1 MKKKIGPDCTRVS
14 CPLVVYP
21 PGTLLHLPTTQT
33 LQPDYWQ
40 MYSGWGGKTQ
50 HAEESGLFFQ
60 LSFYPIQGTLKDLF
74 DTVFV
79 VVQLKH
85 IIVCV
90 WQGSQRQ
97 QSCLSAEQGI
107 CSGFC
112 DPPSWTRVSWVCGCT
127 ADRRGWLPKCITRRW
142 KHVSVHPRCSSKIHV
157 IIAFT
162 LRVIA
167 CKMCTNEGVYA
178 CSPLSLYGP
187 TPARFTNHVCRKQPN

>member
-1 MKKKIGPDCTRVS
+1 MSTIAQKTRSLFLTFKWVQVS
-14 CPLVVYP
+14 LNTSAPQARRSLHMFAIWKSEEENRPRLHPRILSSCGLPSWDAPSFAYNTNP
-21 PGTLLHLPTTQT
+21 SAWLLA
-33 LQPDYWQ
+33 DVFWV
-40 MYSGWGGKTQ
+40 GGKTQ

-79 VVQLKH
+79 IVQLKH

-127 ADRRGWLPKCITRRW
+127 ADRHGWLPKCITRR
-142 KHVSVHPRCSSKIHV
+142 
-157 IIAFT
+157 
-162 LRVIA
+162 
-167 CKMCTNEGVYA
+167 
-178 CSPLSLYGP
+178 
-187 TPARFTNHVCRKQPN
+187 